1 MSTLHLPLKAYPAE
15 LQPRERLQKD
25 GPQGLSD
32 VDLLALLL
40 STGTQGQTALDLAQS
55 LLLQAEPASLRG
67 LAALEL
73 PQLCK
78 LNGLGLAKAAR
89 LMAAFEIGKRVSV
102 SDLPDRP
109 LLNQPGAVAAMLL
122 PRLRDARE
130 EHLVALC
137 LDTRHRLI
145 AQKTVSSGILNGTL
159 AHPRE
164 LFKTAIMHHAHAMIV
179 AHNHPSGDPSPSP
192 EDISLTQRLIAAG
205 ELLQIELLDH
215 IILGNNNYTSLRE
228 THSRLWRQQPCL
240 L

>member
-1 MSTLHLPLKAYPAE
+1 MSTVHLPLKSYPNE
-15 LQPRERLQKD
+15 LKPRERLQKE
-25 GPQGLSD
+25 GPRSLSD

-40 STGTQGQTALDLAQS
+40 STGTQGQTALDLAQQ
-55 LLLQAEPASLRG
+55 LLLQANPPNLRG

-89 LMAAFEIGKRVSV
+89 LMAAFEMGKRVA
-102 SDLPDRP
+102 LTEMPDRP
-109 LLNQPGAVAAMLL
+109 QLNRPEAVAALLL

-145 AQKTVSSGILNGTL
+145 AQKTVTSGILNGTL

-164 LFKTAIMHHAHAMIV
+164 MFKTAIMHHAHAMIV
-179 AHNHPSGDPSPSP
+179 AHNHPSGETSPSP
-192 EDISLTQRLIAAG
+192 EDLQLTQRLIEAG

-215 IILGNNNYTSLRE
+215 IILGHDGFTSLRE
-228 THSRLWRQQPCL
+228 THSRLWRQPCL
-240 L
+240 S